1 MAQRTP
7 LLKALLI
14 IFILF
19 GFSRPVMAQAGT
31 VVSIN
36 PASVEVDPGETFS
49 VDVVVTDVTDLWAF
63 EVAIEYDEN
72 VIEFDHCEF
81 GDFLDSGMPSI
92 DVSEPGRA
100 HCGMTQISDE
110 SDPKSGS
117 GTLCTFVFIA
127 GEDSGETYLDLFAD
141 DPKDPSSVVGL
152 VNGISYMTIPVIEED
167 GFVQVGEPKEGMNVY
182 IPLMLFNSGKY

>member
-1 MAQRTP
+1 MTQRKH

-19 GFSRPVMAQAGT
+19 GFSRPVLAQTST
-31 VVSIN
+31 VVSIE
-36 PASVEVDPGETFS
+36 PASLEVDPGESFS

-72 VIEFDHCEF
+72 VIEFDHCDP
-81 GDFLDSGMPSI
+81 GGFLDEGIPSI

-100 HCGMTQISDE
+100 HCGMTQVSDRSE
-110 SDPKSGS
+110 LKSGS
-117 GTLCTFVFIA
+117 GILCTFFFIA
-127 GEDSGETYLDLFAD
+127 GEDSGETYLELFAYA
-141 DPKDPSSVVGL
+141 PEGSSSVVGL

-167 GFVQVGEPKEGMNVY
+167 GFVQVGEPKEGMDVF
-182 IPLMLFNSGKY
+182 IPLMLFNSGKN